1 MTNTHYIVVRTG
13 SSFSPAFAIR
23 DLRTGFIVEQ
33 GFPTAWAAE
42 SYIANN
48 GHIGGYPD
56 DPTFD
61 Y

>member
-1 MTNTHYIVVRTG
+1 MTNTHYIVVPQG
-13 SSFSPAFAIR
+13 PLSFRFAIR
-23 DLRTGFIVEQ
+23 DTRTGLIVEQ
-33 GFPTAWAAE
+33 DFPTVWAAE
-42 SYIANN
+42 SYIANH

>member
-1 MTNTHYIVVRTG
+1 MTNTHYIVVRQG
-13 SSFSPAFAIR
+13 SHLSPAFAIR
-23 DLRTGFIVEQ
+23 DLRTGFIVAQ

-42 SYIANN
+42 SYIANH